1 MLKGVVEG
9 SRKFRLKEELGNFS
23 GWYLYKEYKD
33 MFFFLIQGFGNFLFC
48 YVGMQC
54 LVQVVDVEYEGEQG

>member
-1 MLKGVVEG
+1 MCMLKGVVEG

-33 MFFFLIQGFGNFLFC
+33 ILFYVFFFNLGFWKFFVLLRGN
-48 YVGMQC
+48 
-54 LVQVVDVEYEGEQG
+54 VVFGLGS